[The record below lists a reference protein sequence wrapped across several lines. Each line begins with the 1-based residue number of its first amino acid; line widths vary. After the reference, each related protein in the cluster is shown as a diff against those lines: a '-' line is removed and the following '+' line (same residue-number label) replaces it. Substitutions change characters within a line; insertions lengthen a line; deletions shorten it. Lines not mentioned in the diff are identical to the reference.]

1 MRKRIKYI
9 GLDVHKDSIAISIA
23 DEGRNGEVRYYGE
36 IMNDMNLLDKLLRK
50 IISQYSKPCCVYEA
64 GPCGYYIYRHLSEKG
79 IDCCV
84 VAPALIPKKSG
95 DRIKTDRRDS
105 MTLARLHRSGELT
118 GVYVPNTE
126 DEALRDLVRGRD
138 DAKKAQRKAKQQLGA
153 FFLRHNFVY
162 SGKSK
167 WSKAHFNWMADITM
181 FHPAQQIVLQ
191 EYIDMIQTCGD
202 RVDRMTDQISQL
214 SKLSR
219 QKDTIN
225 AYQSLRGVSL
235 IVATTISSEL
245 GDLRRFERPEQLMA
259 YIGLVPSEHSSGEKK
274 KRGSITK
281 AGNSHVRRALVEAA
295 QTYRFPA
302 RKSRQILKRQEGIDD
317 KIIQI
322 AWKAQ
327 CRLCGRYRMLVA
339 GGKKSNVAK
348 TAVARELAGFIWAIA
363 QEVPMAA

>member
-1 MRKRIKYI
+1 MKKMIKYI

-36 IMNDMNLLDKLLRK
+36 ILNDMNSLDKLLRK
-50 IISQYSKPCCVYEA
+50 IISQNSKPHCVYEA
-64 GPCGYYIYRHLSEKG
+64 GPCGYYIYRHLTENG

-105 MTLARLHRSGELT
+105 MTLARLHRAGELT
-118 GVYVPNTE
+118 GVYVPDTE

-153 FFLRHNFVY
+153 FFLRHNFIY

-181 FHPAQQIVLQ
+181 SHPAQQIVLQ
-191 EYIDMIQTCGD
+191 EYIDTIRTCGD

-214 SKLSR
+214 SRLGR
-219 QKDTIN
+219 QKDVIS

-235 IVATTISSEL
+235 IVATTVSSEL

-281 AGNSHVRRALVEAA
+281 TGNSHVRRALVEAA
-295 QTYRFPA
+295 QAYRFPA
-302 RKSRQILKRQEGIDD
+302 RKSRRILKRQEGIDD

-327 CRLCGRYRMLVA
+327 CRLCSRYRMLVA

-363 QEVPMAA
+363 QEVPLAA